1 MGRRSQR
8 EEPLRWFARRERK
21 IAPLRTPRLA
31 LVAITPE
38 LLEAEENSL
47 TCLAAMLPASVPSE
61 WPPAD
66 WEPHVRAMIA
76 LQCADTPRMIGW
88 HRYMLLLPSAF
99 LPHRSQLI
107 GCLGGFPKAAG
118 EVEIGYSTLPAFQR
132 QGYGSEAARVFVDW
146 LLMQDSVTAV
156 TAQAFLHK
164 SESLKVMQRC
174 GMVPAGPGDDPGTT
188 RYRRGR

>member
-1 MGRRSQR
+1 M
-8 EEPLRWFARRERK
+8 RWFARREHK
-21 IAPLRTPRLA
+21 IAPLRTPRLT

-47 TCLAAMLPASVPSE
+47 TRFAAMLPAYIPSE

-76 LQCADTPRMIGW
+76 SQCADAPRMTGW
-88 HRYMLLLPSAF
+88 HRYTLLLPAAF
-99 LPHRSQLI
+99 PPHRAQLI
-107 GCLGGFPKAAG
+107 GCLGGFPKAGG

-132 QGYGSEAARVFVDW
+132 QGYGSEAARIFVNW

-156 TAQAFLHK
+156 TAQAYLHK
-164 SESLKVMQRC
+164 PESLKVMERC
-174 GMVPAGPGDDPGTT
+174 GMTPAGPGDDPGTA
-188 RYRRGR
+188 RYRRAR